1 MQAILFIM
9 IIWLASY
16 PKSGNTWIRSF
27 LSAYYFTDDG
37 LFKFNLLEKFKQFP
51 SKDFINKKLNDPGK
65 IIDYWHPIQE
75 KLLQDK
81 NIKFIKT
88 HNALVSLNNIKFTTP
103 KYTLGAIYIIR
114 DPRNLITSLKDH
126 TDISYEEALKF
137 MTDKDTIL
145 YDIDSGDYD
154 ATHFIGSWSDHY
166 KSWTNNSDFKTIV
179 IRYEDLEENC
189 ENVFRDL
196 IYFINGLLRT
206 NDNIDEKKFQN
217 SMKTTSFSNLRN
229 LEDKGEFNEN
239 VVSLKTNNK
248 VKFFNLGFKNKWQKI
263 LSGDMKLNINEKFKS
278 DIEILKY

>member
-65 IIDYWHPIQE
+65 IIDYWHHIQE

-206 NDNIDEKKFQN
+206 NYNIDEKKFQN

-263 LSGDMKLNINEKFKS
+263 LSEDMKLNINEKFKS

>member
-1 MQAILFIM
+1 MQAILFMM

-16 PKSGNTWIRSF
+16 PKSGNTWVRSF

-37 LFKFNLLEKFKQFP
+37 LFNFNLLKKFKQFP
-51 SKDFINKKLNDPGK
+51 SKDFINEKLNDPGK
-65 IIDYWHPIQE
+65 IINYWHPIQE

-88 HNALVSLNNIKFTTP
+88 HNALISLNNIKFTMP
-103 KYTLGAIYIIR
+103 KYTLGAVYVIR

-137 MTDKDTIL
+137 MTNKETIL
-145 YDIDSGDYD
+145 YDIESGDYD
-154 ATHFIGSWSDHY
+154 ATHFIGSWPDHY
-166 KSWTNNSDFKTIV
+166 KSWTNNNDIKTIV
-179 IRYEDLEENC
+179 VRYEDLEKNC

-196 IYFINGLLRT
+196 IYFVNGLLRSSE
-206 NDNIDEKKFQN
+206 NINEKKFQN
-217 SMKTTSFSNLRN
+217 SIETTSFSNLRN

-239 VVSLKTNNK
+239 VVSLKSNSK

-263 LSGDMKLNINEKFKS
+263 LSEDMKLNINEKFKA
-278 DIEILKY
+278 DIKILKY

>member
-1 MQAILFIM
+1 M

-65 IIDYWHPIQE
+65 IINYWHPIQE

-126 TDISYEEALKF
+126 TDISYQEALKF
-137 MTDKDTIL
+137 MTDKPATVDEINKAIKEAAHGNLKGIL
-145 YDIDSGDYD
+145 GYDENSLVSIDFNHSSESSTFAAQQTKVLPSGMSRILSWYD
-154 ATHFIGSWSDHY
+154 NEWG
-166 KSWTNNSDFKTIV
+166 
-179 IRYEDLEENC
+179 
-189 ENVFRDL
+189 
-196 IYFINGLLRT
+196 
-206 NDNIDEKKFQN
+206 
-217 SMKTTSFSNLRN
+217 FSNRMADTAVAMGTL
-229 LEDKGEFNEN
+229 L
-239 VVSLKTNNK
+239 
-248 VKFFNLGFKNKWQKI
+248 
-263 LSGDMKLNINEKFKS
+263 
-278 DIEILKY
+278 